1 MNIGNILT
9 WAGLELFGAK
19 YYEELHI
26 VEKSLD
32 GNSGKFKFVL
42 CGAGYEARI
51 ADDDAVAMSLA
62 TAIQLAGEFVK
73 NSPKQYIEFV
83 KETKR
88 AAINAGICFDNAFVC
103 IPGLGANCA
112 KLAK

>member
-1 MNIGNILT
+1 MNIGNILV

-19 YYEELHI
+19 YYEELTV

-32 GNSGKFKFVL
+32 DKDNKFKFVL
-42 CGAGYEARI
+42 CGTGYEARI
-51 ADDDAVAMSLA
+51 ADDDAVAMPLSA
-62 TAIQLAGEFVK
+62 AIQLAGEFVK
-73 NSPKQYIEFV
+73 NSPEQYIEFV

-88 AAINAGICFDNAFVC
+88 AAINAGIYFDNAFVC